1 MIIPEIKCQI
11 EAYCSI
17 NPSEDPKKIK
27 HALSNI
33 LTNIDLQITNNSLK
47 AVSNNLE
54 SLSKIFETIHSR
66 KAQKNYGR
74 QLNSN
79 LIDNSTWFYLNRQ
92 AAFVNTIALCADSEE
107 SPLGPIKVIIIS
119 QNIERVID
127 WLISY

>member
-17 NPSEDPKKIK
+17 NPSEDPNKIK
-27 HALSNI
+27 LALSNI
-33 LTNIDLQITNNSLK
+33 LSNTDLQITNNSIK
-47 AVSNNLE
+47 AISNNLE

-74 QLNSN
+74 QLNAN
-79 LIDNSTWFYLNRQ
+79 LIDDSTWFYLNRQ

-107 SPLGPIKVIIIS
+107 SPLGPIKIIIIS
-119 QNIERVID
+119 KNIERVID

>member
-17 NPSEDPKKIK
+17 NPSEDPNKIK
-27 HALSNI
+27 LALSNI
-33 LTNIDLQITNNSLK
+33 LSNTDLQITNNSIK
-47 AVSNNLE
+47 AISNNLE

-74 QLNSN
+74 QLNAN
-79 LIDNSTWFYLNRQ
+79 LIDDSTWFYLNRQ

-107 SPLGPIKVIIIS
+107 SPLGPIKIIIIS
-119 QNIERVID
+119 KNIERVID
-127 WLISY
+127 WLISC